1 MDVGEKTTDVH
12 PVFESRM
19 KGGRRW
25 GAKRI
30 FIDPRRIDLVKSP
43 HVGAEHHL
51 PLRPG
56 TNVAVLTAMA
66 HVIATERLYDDAF
79 IRERCDWDEFQ
90 DWADFVSEPG
100 RSPEATQ
107 PLTGVPAEELRA
119 AARLYATGGNA
130 AIY

>member
-1 MDVGEKTTDVH
+1 
-12 PVFESRM
+12 
-19 KGGRRW
+19 
-25 GAKRI
+25 
-30 FIDPRRIDLVKSP
+30 
-43 HVGAEHHL
+43 
-51 PLRPG
+51 
-56 TNVAVLTAMA
+56 MA

-100 RSPEATQ
+100 CSPEATQ

-130 AIY
+130 AIYYVLGVTEHSTASSTVMSYANLAMATGNVGREGVAIGRATGRGRMVTTVKTQGGDV